1 MLTISAGTDSLPT
14 NPESTKTDA
23 AALHEGAAVR
33 VTGLAKSPEYNGLG
47 GAVGPRH
54 KWREGRVAVFLE
66 TTPRKLVS
74 LKPANV
80 VVIAAVGTWGIL
92 TLPGTVLAAIFELL
106 QWRGMDRELLLAVPA
121 VCRQFRAVCALVVVS
136 IINIGWIRVRPHL
149 EAVLSGDRR
158 PCGVV
163 APSVEVQACFARF
176 KSVGYLNFSG
186 KSELCHGWQYRC
198 ANPGV
203 IDGALAGCRPGLQ
216 SLSFVDNSYA
226 AMRWLQTVAG
236 YVRRTDIVYPALTD
250 LSFETV
256 NPLIFSLHVA
266 PGVSPVLRWF
276 LLNGHALALRVDP
289 RWRLS
294 NRV

>member
-1 MLTISAGTDSLPT
+1 M
-14 NPESTKTDA
+14 N
-23 AALHEGAAVR
+23 
-33 VTGLAKSPEYNGLG
+33 
-47 GAVGPRH
+47 
-54 KWREGRVAVFLE
+54 
-66 TTPRKLVS
+66 
-74 LKPANV
+74 
-80 VVIAAVGTWGIL
+80 
-92 TLPGTVLAAIFELL
+92 
-106 QWRGMDRELLLAVPA
+106 
-121 VCRQFRAVCALVVVS
+121 
-136 IINIGWIRVRPHL
+136 
-149 EAVLSGDRR
+149 
-158 PCGVV
+158 
-163 APSVEVQACFARF
+163 
-176 KSVGYLNFSG
+176 
-186 KSELCHGWQYRC
+186 GWQYLC

-236 YVRRTDIVYPALTD
+236 HVRRTDIVYPALTR

-276 LLNGHALALRVDP
+276 LLNGHDLALRVDP